1 MLGLREKSEKLLSK
15 KGKSHANNEIDDDND
30 DYDGGSGALNKVKI
44 EMESI
49 AREALHSVVVDGDNY
64 EGNDNNHVGYYH
76 HDRDEDDGDDNTRI
90 QKQKDSFPGS
100 SGSSSSSG
108 SGLTAIDFTSVMLQK
123 KKKRKKIA
131 DDSGMSINMGLMDWT
146 SKSI

>member
-64 EGNDNNHVGYYH
+64 EGNDNNHAGYYH
-76 HDRDEDDGDDNTRI
+76 HDRDEDEDDDDNTRTR
-90 QKQKDSFPGS
+90 KQEDSFPGG
-100 SGSSSSSG
+100 SGSSSS
-108 SGLTAIDFTSVMLQK
+108 LTAIDFTSVMLQK

-131 DDSGMSINMGLMDWT
+131 DDSGMSMNMGLMDWT